1 MKTKPTLPL
10 VAAAAALALSLPLAA
25 QGVDGAALFGQ
36 KCAVCHGKTGTPLP
50 VFANQGVRNFRDA
63 QWQASKTDAD
73 LQQSITK
80 GREGTLMRA
89 FEKEL
94 SKAQIEALV
103 KHIRTLK

>member
-1 MKTKPTLPL
+1 MKKLLAVLAP
-10 VAAAAALALSLPLAA
+10 AALAALSLPAA
-25 QGVDGAALFGQ
+25 AEGLDAAALFGQ

-50 VFANQGVRNFRDA
+50 VFANQGVRNFRDP
-63 QWQASKTDAD
+63 QWQASKTDAE

-80 GREGTLMRA
+80 GRQGTLMRA

>member
-1 MKTKPTLPL
+1 MKRL
-10 VAAAAALALSLPLAA
+10 VPCLLALAVAVPAAA
-25 QGVDGAALFGQ
+25 QTVDAAALFGQ

-63 QWQASKTDAD
+63 KWQAATTDAQI
-73 LQQSITK
+73 QQTILR
-80 GREGTLMRA
+80 GREGTLMRS

-94 SKAQIEALV
+94 SKAQVEALV

>member
-1 MKTKPTLPL
+1 MKLFALVVLASAVSLP
-10 VAAAAALALSLPLAA
+10 AAAEA
-25 QGVDGAALFGQ
+25 DGAALFGQ

-63 QWQASKTDAD
+63 QWQSAKTDAD
-73 LQQSITK
+73 IRQAIEEGKT
-80 GREGTLMRA
+80 GTLMRS
-89 FEKEL
+89 FKKEL

>member
-1 MKTKPTLPL
+1 MKHTLRL
-10 VAAAAALALSLPLAA
+10 VAAAVALALSSHAAA
-25 QGVDGAALFGQ
+25 QGLDAAALFGQ

-63 QWQASKTDAD
+63 KWQASQTDAA
-73 LQQSITK
+73 LQQAIAK

>member
-1 MKTKPTLPL
+1 MKPF
-10 VAAAAALALSLPLAA
+10 ALSLLALAA
-25 QGVDGAALFGQ
+25 SLPAAAQAVDAAALFGQ

-63 QWQASKTDAD
+63 KWQAATTDAQI
-73 LQQSITK
+73 QQTIKK

-94 SKAQIEALV
+94 SQAQVEALV